1 MEINVRQNDSFWY
14 YSQLFNVPLLLIE
27 NSNPQVNP
35 KRLMIGQS
43 IQIPGYLI
51 EQYTVKSNDTA
62 WTIAMANNLQLDS
75 LYVLNQSIDLNHLQI
90 GEKIN
95 IPQRVTN
102 MLISDIDNY
111 SYEKLSNDIEL
122 LQSVY
127 PFIFRKNIGH
137 SVMGKDLI
145 ELKIG
150 VGSKSVHLN
159 GSFHANEWITTPI
172 IMVFLNQYAL
182 AVTNSMPIRG
192 IDMYPLFVHTML
204 SIVPMVNPDGVNLV
218 IGGSTTAGEF
228 EQSVLEINNNQTDFS
243 NWKAN
248 IHGVDLNNQFPAL
261 WELEAERKP
270 KTPEPRDYPGPYPLS
285 EPESIAMAEL
295 TRQSNFERVNAFHTQ
310 GEEIYWGFQGLEPP
324 ISEVIVNEY
333 VRVSGYVAVKN
344 IDSYAGY
351 KDWFIQ
357 DFRKPGFTVELGRGV
372 NPLPIEQFQS
382 IYQRSLG
389 IMLANLYL

>member
-1 MEINVRQNDSFWY
+1 MDIRVRPNDSLWY
-14 YSQLFNVPLLLIE
+14 YSQLFNVPLSLIE
-27 NSNPQVNP
+27 NSNPQVATQQLAIDQVI
-35 KRLMIGQS
+35 R
-43 IQIPGYLI
+43 IPGYQI
-51 EQYTVKSNDTA
+51 EQYQVKSNDTA

-75 LYVLNQSIDLNHLQI
+75 LYIVNPLIDLNRLQI
-90 GEKIN
+90 GQTIN
-95 IPQRVTN
+95 IPDRIN
-102 MLISDIDNY
+102 DMLVLDITDY
-111 SYEKLSNDIEL
+111 TFEKMINDLQL

-127 PFIFRKNIGH
+127 PFILHQVIGH
-137 SVMGKDLI
+137 SVLGKDMI

-150 VGSKSVHLN
+150 AGSKEVHLN

-182 AVTNSMPIRG
+182 SITNNLPIRG
-192 IDMYPLFVHTML
+192 IYMLPLFTETML

-218 IGGSTTAGEF
+218 IDGSSAAGGF
-228 EQSVLEINNNQTDFS
+228 EQSVLEINNQEADFS

-248 IHGVDLNNQFPAL
+248 IRGVDLNNQFPAL
-261 WELEAERKP
+261 WEIEAERKP
-270 KTPEPRDYPGPYPLS
+270 TTPQPRDYPGPYPLS
-285 EPESIAMAEL
+285 EPESFAMAEL
-295 TRQSNFERVNAFHTQ
+295 TRESNFQRVNAFHTQ
-310 GEEIYWGFQGLEPP
+310 GEEIYWGFEELEPP

-333 VRVSGYVAVKN
+333 VRVSGYTAVHT

-357 DFRKPGFTVELGRGV
+357 DFLRPGFTVELGRGM
-372 NPLPIEQFQS
+372 NPLPIDQFES

>member
-1 MEINVRQNDSFWY
+1 MEIYVRPKDSLWY

-27 NSNPQVNP
+27 QSNPDVVTQQ
-35 KRLMIGQS
+35 LAIGQA
-43 IQIPGYLI
+43 IQIPGYLS
-51 EQYTVKSNDTA
+51 ERYTVRPNDTA
-62 WTIAMANNLQLDS
+62 WTIAMANHLQLDRLS
-75 LYVLNQSIDLNHLQI
+75 VLNPTVDLNHLQI
-90 GEKIN
+90 DQILH
-95 IPQRVTN
+95 IPKRVTHF
-102 MLISDIDNY
+102 LISDVDNY
-111 SYEKLSNDIEL
+111 SYEKMSQDIQL

-127 PFIFRKNIGH
+127 PFIVRQNIGH
-137 SVMGKDLI
+137 SVMGKDI
-145 ELKIG
+145 VELKIG
-150 VGSKSVHLN
+150 VGPKKVHMN

-172 IMVFLNQYAL
+172 IMMFLNDYAL
-182 AVTNSMPIRG
+182 SMTNGLPMRG
-192 IDMYPLFVHTML
+192 IHLLPLFENTML

-218 IGGSTTAGEF
+218 IGGASTAGEF
-228 EQSVLEINNNQTDFS
+228 QQSVLEINNNQADFS

-270 KTPEPRDYPGPYPLS
+270 KTPQPRDYPGPYPLS
-285 EPESIAMAEL
+285 EPEAIAMADL
-295 TRQSNFERVNAFHTQ
+295 TKQSNFQRVNAFHTQ
-310 GEEIYWGFQGLEPP
+310 GEEIYWGFEGLEPP

-333 VRVSGYVAVKN
+333 ARVSGYVAVRN
-344 IDSYAGY
+344 VDSYAGY

-357 DFRKPGFTVELGRGV
+357 DFRMPGFTVELGRGV